1 MNRLSK
7 ILLISISGSC
17 IEMYDFVIYMFFA
30 PVLQKVFFP
39 NVNHMVALL
48 GVFSVFAV
56 GYLVRPLGG
65 MLFGHIG
72 DIAGRKKT
80 FLLSI
85 FLMTLVTTGM
95 SLLPS
100 YASIGIYSTLLLVL
114 LRVGQGISVAGEIP
128 GSLLFVSEHG
138 NPRAKG
144 LRCGLLFTG
153 VNIGIAIASLVAFS
167 INHYFKPEEVLAFAW
182 RIPFV
187 IGIGLGVVSL
197 ILRKRTQETPVFE
210 EYLNSEAFAQQ
221 TRKVP
226 LVALIHSHKLEFLTG
241 AIVTW
246 FGSMCLIATFLYF
259 PTYLANEYNPGLV
272 LFLNTVGMLICGI
285 ANPIF
290 GLLSDRYGRVRM
302 LQIGI
307 LLMILGIYP
316 LYKLLLI
323 PDVWN
328 MVGSLGLIA
337 LLAGIVVGIYPAFL
351 TELFPVPVRYT
362 GIGTSYNLGFALG
375 SLFPLVATLLKLAL
389 PVVMGT
395 IAYFLGAGVI
405 ALLLLVS
412 LHQLQ
417 SKQSQFSS

>member
-7 ILLISISGSC
+7 ILLVSISGSC

-65 MLFGHIG
+65 IIFGHIG
-72 DIAGRKKT
+72 DIAGRKRT
-80 FLLSI
+80 FLLSV
-85 FLMTLVTTGM
+85 LVMTLVTTGM
-95 SLLPS
+95 SVLPS

-114 LRVGQGISVAGEIP
+114 LRVGQGISVAGEVP

-153 VNIGIAIASLVAFS
+153 INIGIAIASLVAFG
-167 INHYFKPEEVLAFAW
+167 INHYFKAEEVIAFAW
-182 RIPFV
+182 RIPFI
-187 IGIGLGVVSL
+187 IGIGLGVISL
-197 ILRKRTQETPVFE
+197 ILRKKTQETPVFE
-210 EYLNSEAFAQQ
+210 EYLNSEAFARK

-226 LVALIHSHKLEFLTG
+226 LIDLFRSYKLDFLTG
-241 AIVTW
+241 VTVTW

-259 PTYLANEYNPGLV
+259 PTYLANEYNPVLV
-272 LFLNTVGMLICGI
+272 LFLNAIAMLTCAI

-307 LLMILGIYP
+307 LLMILAMYP
-316 LYKLLLI
+316 LYKFLSVPDLLA
-323 PDVWN
+323 
-328 MVGSLGLIA
+328 MVGCLGIVA
-337 LLAGIVVGIYPAFL
+337 LLAGMVIGIYPAFL

-362 GIGTSYNLGFALG
+362 GIGTSYNCGFALG
-375 SLFPLVATLLKLAL
+375 SMFPIVATLLKLSL
-389 PVVMGT
+389 PTVMAT
-395 IAYFLGAGVI
+395 IVYFLGAGLM
-405 ALLLLVS
+405 ALLLLTS
-412 LHQLQ
+412 LKQLRNN
-417 SKQSQFSS
+417 KAVV